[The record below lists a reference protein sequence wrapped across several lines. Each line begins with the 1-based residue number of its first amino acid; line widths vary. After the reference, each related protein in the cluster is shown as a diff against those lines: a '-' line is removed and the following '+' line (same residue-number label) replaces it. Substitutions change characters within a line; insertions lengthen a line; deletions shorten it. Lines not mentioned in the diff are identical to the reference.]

1 LAASNAP
8 NISEKLQRLTTELR
22 EMEQRFKSDQKPDS
36 AVLQDFRTVLDS
48 TRLTAWMMSELLTVK
63 SLGSDASKVVSFLT
77 AERIRRFTH
86 LAADLYF
93 DAGKGTI
100 TSQTTGIGFLM
111 DTLRSLLSRL
121 EKLEK

>member
-1 LAASNAP
+1 MAASNVP

-36 AVLQDFRTVLDS
+36 AILQDFRTVLDS

-63 SLGSDASKVVSFLT
+63 NLGTDASKVVSFLT

-100 TSQTTGIGFLM
+100 NSQTTGIAFLT